1 MNTRWCVAKIITEQ
15 PFDRMGWLSDTPA
28 DFRAEVIARSDAL
41 HFPAGSA
48 LYQVGDNGGA
58 LFGVAEG
65 RVEVHARPLGETPT
79 LIHIV
84 GPGFW
89 TGEFGAVLG
98 QPRIISLVARSDT
111 RILRL
116 TRATL
121 LRLAEGHPG
130 IWQMVS
136 ALTTGNHVK
145 LVNILSAIR
154 CEDPV
159 QRVALVLVN
168 LSREPSPQPGCI
180 DVLQPEIGAMARM
193 SRGSVNAALGALEA
207 QGLIRRVYRA
217 IEITD
222 AAALVAFAERG

>member
-1 MNTRWCVAKIITEQ
+1 MPRIVNEA
-15 PFDRMGWLSDTPA
+15 PFDRLGWLSDTPA
-28 DFRAEVIARSDAL
+28 EFRAEVIARSDAL
-41 HFPAGSA
+41 QFPAGSA

-65 RVEVHARPLGETPT
+65 RVEVHVRPLGDTPT
-79 LIHIV
+79 LIHVV

-121 LRLAEGHPG
+121 LRLAEGNPE
-130 IWQMVS
+130 IWQKVT
-136 ALTTGNHVK
+136 ALAMRNQVA
-145 LVNILSAIR
+145 LVNVLSAVR
-154 CEDPV
+154 CDDPV

-168 LSREPSPQPGCI
+168 LSGEPSPQPGCI
-180 DVLQPEIGAMARM
+180 DILQPEIGAIARM
-193 SRGSVNAALGALEA
+193 SRGSVNAALAALEA

-217 IEITD
+217 IEVTD